1 MYKSLLLVFCV
12 ALTTSGLASA
22 LGAND
27 RRPPNVI
34 LILADDLG
42 WADLNCYGNRTYRT
56 PNLDRLAAGG
66 MRFTDAYAAS
76 SVCSPTRA
84 SIQSGKYPARLDL
97 TIWLNGRSPAHAKL
111 LDAPHATEL
120 PLEEVT
126 IAESLG
132 EAGYATASVGKWHL
146 GGEPFFPQHQGYDL
160 NVGGTAG
167 GSPAG
172 GYFLVNKMIL
182 PEAQQ
187 GEYLTDHLTDQG
199 MRFIEANRRGP
210 FFLYQSYHSVHT
222 PIQGKPELV
231 AEYEKRIEELDVEFN
246 PAYAAMVHSL
256 DENVGRI
263 MDKLDEL
270 DIADD
275 TVVVF
280 FSDNGGYHRVTNNAP
295 LRAGKGY
302 SYEGGH
308 REPLIVSYPRL
319 IRPGSVCDEPVVST
333 DFYPTMLELA
343 DLKPKPQQHCDG
355 RSIVPLLKDSD
366 ATLDREAIY
375 WHYPH
380 YSPQGGTPSG
390 AIRQGP
396 WKLIEFF
403 EDGRLELYNLEDDLS
418 EERDLAPD
426 MPEKVGQ
433 LHEKLL
439 AWREQVDAKMPSPN
453 PDPNPG
459 RRPSSTEQARGGPI
473 DPTESFPGF
482 AALHQVELT
491 KSDLGYELFSN
502 TSAFALM
509 ESKTPLRRADFELEI
524 HPRLEGPNNG
534 LLAFGDAAEEA
545 KLVKCGIFVGG
556 NYASIYEGPYP
567 SADQVKLPITLEP
580 GKPYDVTVSVDLD
593 QQTVEMTV
601 GDRRVSKSL
610 SRKMDAI
617 RFYGYEVIWTR
628 TGFSPIEVSSR

>member
-1 MYKSLLLVFCV
+1 MCKPLIFAVCAVWIGLGSAR
-12 ALTTSGLASA
+12 ALAA
-22 LGAND
+22 DAE
-27 RRPPNVI
+27 RPPNVI

-56 PNLDRLAAGG
+56 PNLDRLAGGG

-97 TIWLNGRSPAHAKL
+97 TLWLLGRSPADAKL
-111 LDAPHATEL
+111 LDAPHAKEL

-132 EAGYATASVGKWHL
+132 AAGYATASVGKWHL
-146 GGEPFFPQHQGYDL
+146 GGEPFFPQYQGYDL
-160 NVGGTAG
+160 NVGGNEN

-172 GYFLVNKMIL
+172 GYYLVNKMPL
-182 PEAQQ
+182 PEARE

-199 MRFIEANRRGP
+199 MQFIEANRRRP

-231 AEYEKRIEELDVEFN
+231 AEYEKRMEELGAEFN

-263 MDKLDEL
+263 MDKLDQL
-270 DIADD
+270 GIAED
-275 TVVVF
+275 TVVIF

-308 REPLIVSYPRL
+308 REPLMVRYPRL
-319 IRPGSVCDEPVVST
+319 IRPGGVCDEPVVST
-333 DFYPTMLELA
+333 DFYPTVLELA
-343 DLKPKPQQHCDG
+343 GLKAKPQQHCDG
-355 RSIVPLLKDSD
+355 VSIVPLLKDANAS
-366 ATLDREAIY
+366 LDREAIY

-390 AIRQGP
+390 AVRRGP

-418 EERDLAPD
+418 EARDLAAD
-426 MPEKVGQ
+426 MPERVGQ
-433 LHEKLL
+433 LHKKLL
-439 AWREQVDAKMPSPN
+439 AWRDEVDAKLPSPN
-453 PDPNPG
+453 PNAG
-459 RRPSSTEQARGGPI
+459 RRGTATKRPRGGPI
-473 DPTESFPGF
+473 KPTKSFPGF
-482 AALHQVELT
+482 AALDQVEL
-491 KSDLGYELFSN
+491 SECGLGYELFSD
-502 TSAFALM
+502 TSAFAVM
-509 ESKTPLRRADFELEI
+509 ESKTPLRRADFKLKI
-524 HPRLEGPNNG
+524 HHPGPAFETAGDSARQSG
-534 LLAFGDAAEEA
+534 LQHQAR
-545 KLVKCGIFVGG
+545 CVGRM
-556 NYASIYEGPYP
+556 AWR
-567 SADQVKLPITLEP
+567 A
-580 GKPYDVTVSVDLD
+580 
-593 QQTVEMTV
+593 
-601 GDRRVSKSL
+601 DRR
-610 SRKMDAI
+610 R
-617 RFYGYEVIWTR
+617 RCR
-628 TGFSPIEVSSR
+628 TLRGALVGSVR

>member
-1 MYKSLLLVFCV
+1 MYRPCLFAVCLTLVGLGS
-12 ALTTSGLASA
+12 ASGLAA
-22 LGAND
+22 AE
-27 RRPPNVI
+27 RPPNLI

-97 TIWLNGRSPAHAKL
+97 TLWLNGRSPAHAKL
-111 LDAPHATEL
+111 LDPPHAKEL
-120 PLEEVT
+120 PLEEIT

-132 EAGYATASVGKWHL
+132 AAGYATASVGKWHL

-160 NVGGTAG
+160 NLGGNES

-172 GYFLVNKMIL
+172 GYFLVNKMPL
-182 PEAQQ
+182 PEARE

-199 MRFIEANRRGP
+199 MRFIEANRRQP

-231 AEYEKRIEELDVEFN
+231 AEYEQRMQDLGVEFN

-263 MDKLDEL
+263 MDKLDQL
-270 DIADD
+270 SIADN
-275 TVVVF
+275 TVVIF

-308 REPLIVSYPRL
+308 REPLIVRYPPL
-319 IRPGSVCDEPVVST
+319 IQPGSVCDEPVVST
-333 DFYPTMLELA
+333 DFYPTALELA
-343 DLKPKPQQHCDG
+343 ALQPKPKQHCDG
-355 RSIVPLLKDSD
+355 LSIVPLLKDAD
-366 ATLDREAIY
+366 ATLDREAIF

-390 AIRQGP
+390 AVRQGP

-403 EDGRLELYNLEDDLS
+403 EDGRLELYNLKDDLG

-426 MPEKVGQ
+426 MPERVAQ
-433 LHEKLL
+433 LHQKLL
-439 AWREQVDAKMPSPN
+439 AWRREVDAKLPLPN
-453 PDPNPG
+453 PNAG
-459 RRPSSTEQARGGPI
+459 KRPAGTKQARGGPLK
-473 DPTESFPGF
+473 PTKSFPGF

-491 KSDLGYELFSN
+491 KCDLGYELFSN

-509 ESKTPLRRADFELEI
+509 ESKTPSRRADFKLKI
-524 HPRLEGPNNG
+524 HPQLEGPNNG
-534 LLAFGDAAEEA
+534 FLAFGDVAEEA
-545 KLVKCGIFVGG
+545 KLVKCGLLVGG
-556 NYASIYEGPYP
+556 NYASIYEGAYP
-567 SADQVKLPITLEP
+567 STDQAKLPMPLEP
-580 GKPYDVTVSVDLD
+580 GKPYDVTVSVDLEK
-593 QQTVEMTV
+593 QTVKMTI
-601 GDRRVSKSL
+601 GDRCVSKKL
-610 SRKMDAI
+610 TRKMDAI
-617 RFYGYEVIWTR
+617 RYYGYEVIWTR
-628 TGFSPIEVSSR
+628 TAFGPIEVSNP